1 MPAGWGTDHLGQ
13 GACKLH
19 GGNTKGHSAKNLRQT
34 LNEELSLLHNFE
46 PTLGRPRKI
55 DPHTAVLQEIHRTA
69 GHIEWLLQRIQELG
83 LDPETPEGTL
93 NKSIGENRV
102 LHQWTNL
109 GIKPSVWIDMYQ
121 HERTHLLQACKA
133 AVAMGVAERQISLAE
148 GQGKMIA
155 AVLLAFIKDRSLALT
170 PEQRALAPEL
180 ARKYLT
186 EVPAQQGYALPLETQ
201 ATEATTT

>member
-1 MPAGWGTDHLGQ
+1 MD
-13 GACKLH
+13 
-19 GGNTKGHSAKNLRQT
+19 
-34 LNEELSLLHNFE
+34 LLEDFT
-46 PTLGRPRKI
+46 PTLGRPKQI

-83 LDPETPEGTL
+83 LDPESSEGEL
-93 NKSIGENRV
+93 NRSIGESRV
-102 LHQWTNL
+102 LHQWTTL

-121 HERTHLLQACKA
+121 KERTHLLNACKA

-186 EVPAQQGYALPLETQ
+186 EIPAQQGYALEVTSKP
-201 ATEATTT
+201 AS